1 MTKYQSQLKGIIP
14 QVNQMYDGYIKNF
27 DKRTGQIID
36 INMVMKDKA
45 AFQSVKE
52 QSEAVEKLASSQKGK
67 NSDII

>member
-1 MTKYQSQLKGIIP
+1 
-14 QVNQMYDGYIKNF
+14 MYDGYIKNF

-45 AFQSVKE
+45 AYQSVKE
-52 QSEAVEKLASSQKGK
+52 QSEAVDKLASSQKGK